1 VSTTD
6 ADGVEDAVKGTL
18 RVVMAAAARAGEHLA
33 AMRAQE
39 LRRVAHEGERAAEEL
54 RARHEAHR
62 QAARAVL
69 QDVHRADWWATATA
83 ADIGRMY
90 REATSWARVDQEAAR
105 AAERILTE
113 VSGRYGAETRTPVEL
128 AAQRASLDE
137 AVAAG
142 EQLRNP
148 NVHEEVIL
156 ARITAEKGAPGALGG
171 AFPTAVR
178 TGRPSRTRRSRT
190 REMGGR

>member
-6 ADGVEDAVKGTL
+6 ADGIEDAVKGSL
-18 RVVMAAAARAGEHLA
+18 RVATTAAARAGEHLA

-54 RARHEAHR
+54 RARHEAHW

-90 REATSWARVDQEAAR
+90 REATAWARVDPEAAR
-105 AAERILTE
+105 AAERIVTE
-113 VSGRYGAETRTPVEL
+113 VKVRYGDSEYGGGAADERPRRIDTDLDGEAMRARDIAAKGSPRTPDS
-128 AAQRASLDE
+128 ATRAIDRS
-137 AVAAG
+137 
-142 EQLRNP
+142 
-148 NVHEEVIL
+148 
-156 ARITAEKGAPGALGG
+156 TGG
-171 AFPTAVR
+171 GQATPASTAV
-178 TGRPSRTRRSRT
+178 GRSRK
-190 REMGGR
+190 RAHEIGGR